1 MIFGLLE
8 RTGRFAFEWQDA
20 LCRYIVQRVSIA
32 ELNLTIKMKYLFYI
46 GNILSGL
53 A

>member
-8 RTGRFAFEWQDA
+8 RTGRFACKWQDA
-20 LCRYIVQRVSIA
+20 LCRYTVQRVSIA
-32 ELNLTIKMKYLFYI
+32 KLNLTIKMRCLFYI